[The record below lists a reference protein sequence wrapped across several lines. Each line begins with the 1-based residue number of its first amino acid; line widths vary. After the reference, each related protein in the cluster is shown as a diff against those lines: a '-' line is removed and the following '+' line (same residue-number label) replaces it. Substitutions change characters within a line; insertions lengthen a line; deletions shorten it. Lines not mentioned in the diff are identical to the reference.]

1 MPGAA
6 GTDDSSRNSSQKRG
20 SDCQPAARPS
30 QDQPNEYSSVHL
42 ARISLESQIKEEEVE
57 ESREDVDSQ
66 GRAKNRA
73 SRIENLSSFIGQSAA
88 GQGNLMDPRNSC
100 PPSRSSFGSP
110 TSRVAS
116 QLDEPNS
123 SHLNLPTGTSELL
136 DLRRAEAP

>member
-1 MPGAA
+1 M
-6 GTDDSSRNSSQKRG
+6 
-20 SDCQPAARPS
+20 
-30 QDQPNEYSSVHL
+30 
-42 ARISLESQIKEEEVE
+42 E